1 MKDKIILGNNY
12 TGYKL
17 VHGYKCDCGC
27 RCKEREFNVLFFFFS
42 PRINRREIDLVFF
55 SGKVIIYR
63 VEDKTETRLKVVHGL
78 AYCTSQIKLSVL
90 LVLFISAI
98 LI

>member
-17 VHGYKCDCGC
+17 VHGCKCDCGC
-27 RCKEREFNVLFFFFS
+27 RCKEREFNVLFFFS
-42 PRINRREIDLVFF
+42 PRINLRETDLVFF
-55 SGKVIIYR
+55 SGKVIMYH

-78 AYCTSQIKLSVL
+78 AYRTSQIKLSVII
-90 LVLFISAI
+90 VLFISAI